1 MKWKKVI
8 SILLAA
14 VLCMSF
20 LAGCGG
26 SPESQADKA
35 VKEIN
40 KVLKEENEP
49 ALLVAD
55 WHGPEPSGYYQY
67 VYKLDDGSPLTFEV
81 SYLDGEFA
89 FIRLNLDKDSTALS
103 TYETI
108 RSCLG
113 DLSIMDLSNKNKA
126 LYQEE
131 IKKDLVEHK
140 HDFLIGKYRFDEFFI
155 GEQGYGNII
164 FGLKDDKIVSM

>member
-55 WHGPEPSGYYQY
+55 WHGSEPSGYYQY
-67 VYKLDDGSPLTFEV
+67 IYKLDDGSPLTFEV

-89 FIRLNLDKDSTALS
+89 FIGLNLDKDSAALS

-113 DLSIMDLSNKNKA
+113 DLSIMDLSNRNKA

-131 IKKDLVEHK
+131 IQKDLVDYGR
-140 HDFLIGKYRFDEFFI
+140 DFSIGKYRYEEGFI
-155 GEQGYGNII
+155 KDNGWGYII